1 MRNEGVFE
9 MTASERVLAIRLME
23 KQRKNPEYFEQLAFK
38 AIGLAL
44 SLTWGAAKILASL
57 LFAIAVPVL
66 IVCLLFAG
74 GVILLLPLALIG
86 GAVGLLKA
94 CT

>member
-1 MRNEGVFE
+1 MFE
-9 MTASERVLAIRLME
+9 LLVIILFCWLS
-23 KQRKNPEYFEQLAFK
+23 FK

-44 SLTWGAAKILASL
+44 TLTWGAAKILAAL

-66 IVCLLFAG
+66 FVCLLFAG
-74 GVILLLPLALIG
+74 GVVLLLPLALIG
-86 GAVGLLKA
+86 GAVGVLKA

>member
-1 MRNEGVFE
+1 MRGESNLFE
-9 MTASERVLAIRLME
+9 LLVVII
-23 KQRKNPEYFEQLAFK
+23 FCWLAFK

-57 LFAIAVPVL
+57 LFVVAVPVL
-66 IVCLLFAG
+66 FICLLFAG
-74 GVILLLPLALIG
+74 GIVLLLPLALIG

-94 CT
+94 CA

>member
-1 MRNEGVFE
+1 MKGENNLFE
-9 MTASERVLAIRLME
+9 LLVVLLFCWLSFKAVGLAI
-23 KQRKNPEYFEQLAFK
+23 
-38 AIGLAL
+38 

-66 IVCLLFAG
+66 FICLLFAG
-74 GVILLLPLALIG
+74 GIVLLLPLALIG

-94 CT
+94 CV

>member
-1 MRNEGVFE
+1 MFE
-9 MTASERVLAIRLME
+9 LLVIIL
-23 KQRKNPEYFEQLAFK
+23 FCWLAFK

-94 CT
+94 CTS

>member
-1 MRNEGVFE
+1 MRGESNLFE
-9 MTASERVLAIRLME
+9 LLVVII
-23 KQRKNPEYFEQLAFK
+23 FCWLAFK

-44 SLTWGAAKILASL
+44 SLTWGAAKILASI
-57 LFAIAVPVL
+57 LFVVAVPVL
-66 IVCLLFAG
+66 FICLLFAG
-74 GVILLLPLALIG
+74 GIVLLLPLALVG